1 MKFNLF
7 TSYFLLFLLVFA
19 SACGGGNDEED
30 EEIEIEPTPEGIFI
44 NEISASGDDWIE
56 LYSSLSSSS
65 DLNGFAISDSGNE
78 YVLPSGTT
86 IPAGGYLVLLCNDLG
101 TGLNTNFKLSA
112 GGELV
117 SLKNASGVL
126 IDAVEYPSLDNGQSY
141 ARFPDGTDTWKVTGS
156 TTKGVS
162 NGGENTPA
170 INKIFHLPLVP
181 SLNDNVVVTAELI
194 SIDDVADVKLY
205 YRFNGSAFTEVA
217 MSLASETSYVGT
229 IPAMGSVG
237 TVEYYVEVL
246 GTNGESS
253 FKPASAPENT
263 EDYLLNT
270 DVLPQLV
277 INEFMAVN
285 KSCCV
290 DTDGEEASYDDWIEI
305 YNMGATS
312 VNIAGMYLS
321 DNLGDPFGDK
331 ISKDDASLTTI
342 PAGGFL
348 LLWADGSPGQGA
360 NHLNFNLSADGE
372 EIGLF
377 YKDGRT
383 IDSYTFGAQS
393 EDVSEGRATNGGDT
407 WRSFATPTPGASN
420 D

>member
-1 MKFNLF
+1 MKFNLL
-7 TSYFLLFLLVFA
+7 TSYFLLFLLVFT
-19 SACGGGNDEED
+19 SACGGGNDEE
-30 EEIEIEPTPEGIFI
+30 EEIEIEVTAEGIFI
-44 NEISASGDDWIE
+44 NEISASGEDWIE
-56 LYSSLSSSS
+56 LYNGLSSSG
-65 DLNGFAISDSGNE
+65 DLSGYTISDSGNE
-78 YVLPSGTT
+78 YLLPSGTT
-86 IPAGGYLVLLCNDLG
+86 IPAGGYVVLLCNDLG

-112 GGELV
+112 IGELV
-117 SLKNASGVL
+117 SFKNASGTL

-156 TTKGVS
+156 TSQGVS

-170 INKIFHLPLVP
+170 INKIFHLPIVP

-194 SIDDVADVKLY
+194 SIDNVADVKLY
-205 YRFNGSAFTEVA
+205 YRFNGNAFTEVA
-217 MSLASETSYVGT
+217 MSLASGTLYVGN
-229 IPAMGSVG
+229 IPAIGSAGSVD
-237 TVEYYVEVL
+237 YYVEAV
-246 GTNGESS
+246 GTNGEST

-277 INEFMAVN
+277 INEFMAIN
-285 KSCCV
+285 NSCCV
-290 DTDGEEASYDDWIEI
+290 DTDGVEAAYDDWIEI
-305 YNMGATS
+305 YNMGTTS

-321 DNLGDPFGDK
+321 DNVGDPFGDK
-331 ISKDDASLTTI
+331 ISNDDASVTTI

-348 LLWADGSPGQGA
+348 LLWADGSTEQGA

-372 EIGLF
+372 DIGLF
-377 YKDGRT
+377 YIDGRT

-407 WRSFATPTPGASN
+407 WRSFSNSTPGASN
-420 D
+420 N